1 MIHFDTNVYVRNME
15 AIVEREFDYRSV
27 GAEGDW
33 NEWQR
38 RFRARLWEATGLA
51 HIDRVN
57 ADVPLSPETVERLS
71 FPGYV
76 REKSYVQTEAGI
88 RIPFYLLL
96 PSNGQE
102 PYPLVLA
109 VHGHGRRGKE
119 VYVGHFEDE
128 QERQESLE
136 GERDIALQAVAEGYA
151 AIAMDVRGF
160 WEMARADE
168 VEAKKNN
175 SCAELQKHA
184 MMYGRTLIGERVH
197 DMRRLIA
204 YAGTRPEID
213 TSRIVI
219 TGNSGGGQV
228 SLFTA
233 ALDERI
239 SVCVPGSFFSTFRGS
254 LLEQSVWHCM
264 CNFVPGMLRLGEM
277 YDVAGLIAPRPLLC
291 VNGERDAI
299 FPIDSAREAIGHV
312 QRIYAAMGAPDRCRL
327 YVGHGGHRYY
337 KEPVW
342 PFVKT
347 SLRLLD

>member
-15 AIVEREFDYRSV
+15 TLVKREFDSRDIGSAD
-27 GAEGDW
+27 GWED
-33 NEWQR
+33 WQR
-38 RFRARLWEATGLA
+38 RFRSRLWDVSGLRD
-51 HIDRVN
+51 IDRAN
-57 ADVPLSPETVERLS
+57 AELPLHPETVEVRQ

-76 REKSYVQTEAGI
+76 REKGYVQSEPGI

-96 PSNGQE
+96 PKDRNG

-119 VYVGHFEDE
+119 VYVGNFENDE
-128 QERQESLE
+128 EREDSLA

-160 WEMARADE
+160 WEMARPEE
-168 VEAKKNN
+168 VEVKKNN

-197 DMRRLIA
+197 DMRRLIE
-204 YAGTRPEID
+204 YAKTRPEID

-239 SVCVPGSFFSTFRGS
+239 SVCVPGSFFSTFQGS
-254 LLEQSVWHCM
+254 LLEQSIWHCM
-264 CNFVPGMLRLGEM
+264 CNFIPGMLRLGEM

-291 VNGERDAI
+291 VNGERDSI
-299 FPIDSAREAIGHV
+299 FPIDSAKEAIGHV
-312 QRIYAAMGAPDRCRL
+312 QRIYAAMGAPAERCQL
-327 YVGHGGHRYY
+327 FVGDGGHRYY

-342 PFVKT
+342 PFIAHYI
-347 SLRLLD
+347 R